1 MKQPPRRFTLI
12 ELLVVIAIIAILAAI
27 LMPALSSA
35 RASAKRAGC
44 ANNLRQIG
52 LALDVYAAGNDYRL
66 PWCLGNPVDPGDTAG
81 LPTLHETLIASGA
94 LPDNRVFQCPA
105 DENYFPKYGTSYEWG
120 ASYVDDINGRPIDKE
135 SKKILGIAI
144 PVLFDLENWH
154 GPSDSVS
161 SRNYLFLPS
170 AVVNDPREA
179 P

>member
-1 MKQPPRRFTLI
+1 MRIPSRRFTLI

-35 RASAKRAGC
+35 RAAAKRTGC

-52 LALDVYAAGNDYRL
+52 LALELYAPNNNYRL
-66 PWCLGNPVDPGDTAG
+66 PWCLGNATNPGDTAG
-81 LPTLHETLIASGA
+81 LPTLHDTLIEAGA
-94 LPDNRVFQCPA
+94 LPDNRIFRCPMDESSFQQ
-105 DENYFPKYGTSYEWG
+105 YGTSYEWG

-144 PVLFDLENWH
+144 PVLFDFDNWH
-154 GPSDSVS
+154 GPADNVS

-170 AVVNDPREA
+170 AVVTDPREA